1 MMVERFIF
9 IGKELYIML
18 KINHIYIHY
27 NQLVLDIPKLSFSI
41 GLNIIKGESG
51 CGKSSLLRCLSLQE
65 DTCQEYLFNGKPVR
79 NKEKF
84 QKEHISFLSQSPI
97 FIDDMTVNDHIQLM
111 NRVFDFNELDDYI
124 QRLEL
129 DKIMDKYP
137 PQLSGGEKTRLG
149 LLLMTMKDSEI
160 FLLDE
165 PTSSLD
171 IDMTSVVIDILK
183 EYARDHI
190 VIVATHDQAV
200 IPHADALYNIKDK
213 TIITLENPK
222 DKNVPA
228 VQHEFKRISSFQFHR
243 KLFKK
248 RTVYYAFMYVFIAL
262 ALFISSS
269 GLSLMFTSSTQ
280 ESPFT
285 SVYEDEILIYKG
297 SIDQTSSYS
306 SHGIEFPLTQDE
318 ISKARQIEHIKSLN
332 PDYILQVN
340 SLEYFDDPIPLNIPE
355 YTIKLLDEY
364 EKDIT
369 PDDYTQS
376 DFSFCGYPDESDY
389 SQDIEVQLAN
399 EADGIYV
406 SKSLAES
413 LHIDESEGQYYLN
426 FYMPIP
432 TYQGFGDAEIPYQ
445 NEDGSY
451 ASDGVPVLRLF
462 GTYEN
467 VTLPVNGILKK
478 VNMGIS
484 TNTQYGYDKVFI
496 PQSLI
501 DEKLEENKTHETLTY
516 YWSDL
521 TGYGTDINE
530 STDKSAAMICRP
542 YEPIIYR
549 AKMDDIQNLQYVLTE
564 LNELG
569 LSTISANISSTQI
582 HQYLNN
588 TDQIIM
594 LVALIVLVL
603 LIVIHNVT
611 LYLKKRD
618 SIDIFRF
625 LKSFGYSTFD
635 ANTTMRNKYF
645 WDFVDLALLTVVL
658 TALYMYVIGP
668 VLDYPIHLDSSIYMI
683 IIAIAFPAMFILPY
697 SIYRLMMRREG

>member
-1 MMVERFIF
+1 MERFIF
-9 IGKELYIML
+9 KGKELYIML
-18 KINHIYIHY
+18 KINCIYIHY

-41 GLNIIKGESG
+41 GLNIIQGESG

-65 DTCQEYLFNGKPVR
+65 ETYQEYFFNGKPVK

-84 QKEHISFLSQSPI
+84 QKEHISFLNQSPV
-97 FIDDMTVNDHIQLM
+97 FIDDMTVKDHIQLM
-111 NRVFDFNELDDYI
+111 NRVFHFNELDDYI

-149 LLLMTMKDSEI
+149 LLLMTMKGSEI

-171 IDMTSVVIDILK
+171 IDMTNVVIDILK

-200 IPHADALYNIKDK
+200 IPHADVLYDIRDK
-213 TIITLENPK
+213 TIIIPENLE
-222 DKNVPA
+222 DRD
-228 VQHEFKRISSFQFHR
+228 VQSAPHEFKRISSFQFHR
-243 KLFKK
+243 KLFRK
-248 RTVYYAFMYVFIAL
+248 RTVYYAFMYAFITL
-262 ALFISSS
+262 SLFISSS

-297 SIDQTSSYS
+297 TVSQMSPYS
-306 SHGIEFPLTQDE
+306 GDGREFPLTNE
-318 ISKARQIEHIKSLN
+318 ELSSIRQIEHIQTLN
-332 PDYILQVN
+332 PDYILKVN
-340 SLEYFDDPIPLNIPE
+340 SLEYFDDPIPLEIAEYNI
-355 YTIKLLDEY
+355 TLLDKDK
-364 EKDIT
+364 KDIT

-376 DFSFCGYPDESDY
+376 DLSFCGYPDESDY
-389 SQDIEVQLAN
+389 SQDIEIQLATEPN
-399 EADGIYV
+399 GIYI
-406 SKSLAES
+406 SQSMAES

-426 FYMPIP
+426 FYMMIPI
-432 TYQGFGDAEIPYQ
+432 YQGYGDAVIPYQ

-451 ASDGVPVLRLF
+451 ALDGVPVLRLF
-462 GTYEN
+462 GTYIN
-467 VTLPVNGILKK
+467 VTLPINGILKK

-484 TNTQYGYDKVFI
+484 TNTQYGYNKVFI

-501 DEKLEENKTHETLTY
+501 DEKIEENKTHETLTY
-516 YWSDL
+516 YWSDSI
-521 TGYGTDINE
+521 GYVTDINE
-530 STDKSAAMICRP
+530 SSDKSAAMVCRP

-549 AKMDDIQNLQYVLTE
+549 AKVDDVQNLSYVLTE
-564 LNELG
+564 LNDQG
-569 LSTISANISSTQI
+569 FSTISANISLAQI
-582 HQYLNN
+582 RQYLNN
-588 TDQIIM
+588 TDQITMI
-594 LVALIVLVL
+594 VALIVLAL
-603 LIVIHNVT
+603 LVIVYNVT
-611 LYLKKRD
+611 LYLKGKD

-668 VLDYPIHLDSSIYMI
+668 ALDYPIHLDSSIYMI
-683 IIAIAFPAMFILPY
+683 VIAIAFLAMFMLPY
-697 SIYRLMMRREG
+697 IIYRLMMRKEG